1 MSTDQDL
8 TSDAHQSWLTTL
20 SEARKNC
27 RLQIGEA
34 AQQVDDPYRAL
45 WPPQVSRRN
54 EAHRKLKM
62 AHISTIDYADQV
74 RPYALAVDEDDREHE
89 LWHERIGVV
98 DLPTGQHEVSLAT
111 LPEKWES
118 AFESVTES
126 EEDELRGETTTMRRF
141 RLLLPVQTARE
152 CYRQLNEIVVEL
164 GFAPEAPGGE
174 QRTEITEEL
183 MRDVEEWRQAN
194 LDQ

>member
-1 MSTDQDL
+1 MSTEQEA

-34 AQQVDDPYRAL
+34 AQQVDDPHKAL
-45 WPPQVSRRN
+45 WPPTVNRRN
-54 EAHRKLKM
+54 QAHQKLKM
-62 AHISTIDYADQV
+62 AHVSTIDYADQV
-74 RPYALAVDEDDREHE
+74 RPYAIAADEDDREHE
-89 LWHERIGVV
+89 LWHETIETVE
-98 DLPTGQHEVSLAT
+98 LPSADRPVSLAT
-111 LPEKWES
+111 LPKYWES
-118 AFESVTES
+118 AFEKVAEQQK
-126 EEDELRGETTTMRRF
+126 DELRGQTTSYQQY
-141 RLLLPVQTARE
+141 RLLLPVQIARQ

-183 MRDVEEWRQAN
+183 MRDVEEWRQNN
-194 LDQ
+194 LDT